1 MIMRINLKYTAIAGA
16 VIAIIAFGIAA
27 ITGKDDAKK
36 GEMGPEAVVEAFNR
50 AVTAGDWSAAEGLCN
65 AVSMKEYLESHQ
77 EAWETLQKEDSTALQ
92 IAASLLSGA
101 VMEFCRIEKSE
112 DGRAVHY
119 TLEADGHRKE
129 RKAIVKKNAEG
140 EWKIENITDAI

>member
-16 VIAIIAFGIAA
+16 VIAVVAFGLAA
-27 ITGKDDAKK
+27 ITGKDSAKK

-50 AVTAGDWSAAEGLCN
+50 AVTAGDWSVAEGLCN
-65 AVSMKEYLESHQ
+65 TVSMKDYLESHQ

-101 VMEFCRIEKSE
+101 VLKFGKVEKDE

-129 RKAIVKKNAEG
+129 RKAIVKKNGEG

>member
-1 MIMRINLKYTAIAGA
+1 MIMRINLKYTAIAGV
-16 VIAIIAFGIAA
+16 VIAVIAFGIAA
-27 ITGKDDAKK
+27 ITGKDGAKK

-65 AVSMKEYLESHQ
+65 TVSMKDYLESHQ
-77 EAWETLQKEDSTALQ
+77 EAWETLQKEDSSALA
-92 IAASLLSGA
+92 IAASILSGA
-101 VMEFCRIEKSE
+101 VMEFRKVEKHN

-129 RKAIVKKNAEG
+129 RKAVVRTNEEG
-140 EWKIENITDAI
+140 EWKIEDITDAI